1 MTPLLA
7 GAKSYGRPNWSDL
20 DFKIMTYQSK
30 TQDYMNEIFYF
41 NDLIAILVGFMLR
54 KILLS
59 LEHGSSS
66 VLWAYDI
73 SSDDRELKAKERA
86 P

>member
-1 MTPLLA
+1 
-7 GAKSYGRPNWSDL
+7 
-20 DFKIMTYQSK
+20 
-30 TQDYMNEIFYF
+30 MNEIFYF

-59 LEHGSSS
+59 LEHGSKS
-66 VLWAYDI
+66 VLWVYDI
-73 SSDDRELKAKERA
+73 TSDDRELQAEERA

>member
-1 MTPLLA
+1 MP
-7 GAKSYGRPNWSDL
+7 
-20 DFKIMTYQSK
+20 YQSK

-59 LEHGSSS
+59 LEHGSKS
-66 VLWAYDI
+66 VLWVYDI
-73 SSDDRELKAKERA
+73 TSDDRELQAKERA